1 MLPRQVPI
9 AGFDF
14 PGPQHP
20 EKMNVVVS
28 SAATTRMCVQMMM
41 VILLPPP
48 LDEITNHL
56 DAAMKSPRW
65 DFSCDY
71 ECIGGAVLND
81 DVEHGRLPKDA
92 YLLRARAVWTA
103 VIVAIL
109 SSVLAGFVPLQG
121 KQRCGGLKEESCKIR
136 WVWKVDFN
144 LILTILVL

>member
-1 MLPRQVPI
+1 MLPSQVPI

-14 PGPQHP
+14 AGPQHL

-28 SAATTRMCVQMMM
+28 SAATTSMRVQMMM

-71 ECIGGAVLND
+71 ERVHWLSVLEGAAVWND

-92 YLLRARAVWTA
+92 YLLRAGAVWTA

-121 KQRCGGLKEESCKIR
+121 KKRCGGMQNTAGLEGGI
-136 WVWKVDFN
+136 
-144 LILTILVL
+144 